1 MDDSSSNFLELFFDN
16 LWVQDGLSLNTIN
29 SYRSDI
35 TNFSNWLLDNNKSN
49 NLFLSN
55 KSDIAQYI
63 QSRHDQKFNPKSNAR
78 FISSLRKF
86 YIWAIEKNHVS
97 VSPVF
102 DIELP
107 KYVKALP
114 KSLSVQDVEKLLN
127 APDTDDWI
135 GSRDKAMLEIL
146 YATGIRVTELIS
158 LKLDNINLAQGVIRV
173 IGKGSK
179 ERLVPMGE
187 IAQEYLL
194 KYIEEDRLGLLSG
207 NLICDDLFVTKRKT
221 HMTRQAFWYRIKFYV
236 TRVQIKVNV
245 SPHTLRHAFATHLLD
260 YGADLRSVQILLGH
274 SNVST
279 TTIYTHIAKDRLKK
293 IYQTHHPRG

>member
-114 KSLSVQDVEKLLN
+114 KSLSVQDVEKILN

-194 KYIEEDRLGLLSG
+194 KYIEEDRLALLSG

-293 IYQTHHPRG
+293 IYQAHHPRG